1 MSLIKA
7 NAVQIGQ
14 SGTATQ
20 NFTLAVPSSPD
31 GTIKLARGNANA
43 TTQDVI
49 SVDASGNINGLVKST
64 GSTTA
69 RSLANRFADVVNV
82 KDFGAVGDGVADD
95 YAAFNTA
102 INALNA
108 EGGKIIVPS
117 GSYKLNTEPTW
128 GTKSLYWD
136 ISTGCVFSGTGTG
149 FGKFPY
155 METNAGQMAVGPWI
169 QSKTTQIGG
178 SASNGG
184 IAAFNVEMLQPSS
197 ATTMQSV
204 AGYFASSGS
213 SASTGANVWALNT
226 LIRAESGAGGFYQ
239 CIEADLDVFSSTT
252 TKTIG
257 ITIQGVGMFS
267 PDVGLEIARTPIS
280 GQTFD
285 NQPKYKTG
293 INLFTSVIGIK
304 LDQTVEKGIVIH
316 NPDSAIQSAAI
327 SIKQRFNN
335 ADTINLQR
343 YQDSSSSGYFLRCV
357 NTANNVNIF
366 TLNSEGGIDSQSYF
380 KGTRLEMFGTAA
392 PASAGIVS
400 LGNDVLA
407 NSTAMP
413 STPPQYWYVYF
424 GGTQYKIPLFTA

>member
-1 MSLIKA
+1 MSLILDGTSGLFG
-7 NAVQIGQ
+7 NVTGGGI
-14 SGTATQ
+14 SGTAI
-20 NFTLAVPSSPD
+20 A
-31 GTIKLARGNANA
+31 
-43 TTQDVI
+43 
-49 SVDASGNINGLVKST
+49 T

-82 KDFGAVGDGVADD
+82 LDFGAVGDGIADD
-95 YAAFNTA
+95 YAAFNAA

-178 SASNGG
+178 AASNGG

-204 AGYFASSGS
+204 AGYFGSSGS

-252 TKTIG
+252 TRTIG

-304 LDQTVEKGIVIH
+304 LDQTVEKGIVINDPS
-316 NPDSAIQSAAI
+316 NPLQNASI
-327 SIKQRFNN
+327 SIHQRLNN
-335 ADTINLQR
+335 LDTINLQR
-343 YQDSSSSGYFLRCV
+343 NTDSGSLGYFLRCV
-357 NTANNVNIF
+357 NAANTVNL
-366 TLNSEGGIDSQSYF
+366 LNLGIDGSVDS
-380 KGTRLEMFGTAA
+380 
-392 PASAGIVS
+392 ASWVKTETIKIYGP
-400 LGNDVLA
+400 
-407 NSTAMP
+407 STAMP
-413 STPPQYWYVYF
+413 AGQIAI
-424 GGTQYKIPLFTA
+424 GAGTQPSAATPSTAQGFIKIHVGATEYKIPYYTV